1 MDRRCCGRTIAS
13 RKRRALISI
22 LTSISRMRPWWCAR
36 AFVRRSIPT
45 RRSTKTT
52 TRRRPAL
59 PAICASAVSRAHS
72 SQASPSIS
80 ACAIRPRTPPAKGSE
95 SSSSRMPAAASISM
109 GRWRR
114 RGKALRRAGSR
125 ASRRMRWPR
134 RRLRSII
141 PLSWRRRKTP
151 QGGGLMRA
159 RSMITAPVAAALAAL
174 TGFLSMTAPARAQQP
189 ITIRAGT
196 LLDGKGGVLRNAV
209 VAVEG
214 SRIVKVG
221 DGVAETATYDF
232 PRFTVL
238 PGMIDGHVH
247 VGAHFGKD
255 GRAST
260 PGEPPAEAALYG
272 AANAFAMLMA
282 GFTTV
287 QSIGAASDVPL
298 RDAIASGRLPGPRL
312 LTAVTPLTDTSLTL
326 DQVRAHVRKAVADTA
341 DVIKIFASK
350 SIREGGGQTLSDDQI
365 NAACSEAKA
374 LGKRVWVHAHA
385 ASAVRAAAV
394 AGCTTVTHGS
404 QITDAEADLMAA
416 RGTYFEP
423 QTGLIL
429 QNYLEN
435 KARYIGIGN
444 YNEAGFKFMEEGIPL
459 NDAMFKMALRH
470 KDLKITMG
478 TDAVAGAHGHNA
490 NEIVHRVQ
498 VDGQGAM
505 DAIVA
510 ATSLNAEAMGLEGR
524 IGTLAPGMEADL
536 IAVDGNPVNDV
547 TALQRVVFVMKGGA
561 VYRNVAGR

>member
-1 MDRRCCGRTIAS
+1 
-13 RKRRALISI
+13 
-22 LTSISRMRPWWCAR
+22 MR
-36 AFVRRSIPT
+36 VRSI
-45 RRSTKTT
+45 
-52 TRRRPAL
+52 
-59 PAICASAVSRAHS
+59 V
-72 SQASPSIS
+72 
-80 ACAIRPRTPPAKGSE
+80 
-95 SSSSRMPAAASISM
+95 AA
-109 GRWRR
+109 
-114 RGKALRRAGSR
+114 
-125 ASRRMRWPR
+125 
-134 RRLRSII
+134 
-141 PLSWRRRKTP
+141 
-151 QGGGLMRA
+151 Q
-159 RSMITAPVAAALAAL
+159 VAAAIAGLGVA
-174 TGFLSMTAPARAQQP
+174 APAGAQQP

-196 LLDGKGGVLRNAV
+196 VLDGRGGVLPNAV
-209 VAVEG
+209 VSVEG
-214 SRIVKVG
+214 SRIVKMGNGAV
-221 DGVAETATYDF
+221 ETATYDF

-238 PGMIDGHVH
+238 PGLIDGHVH
-247 VGAHFGKD
+247 IGAHFGKD

-260 PGEPPAEAALYG
+260 PGETPAEAALYG
-272 AANAFAMLMA
+272 AANAYAMLMA

-365 NAACSEAKA
+365 NAACSEAQA
-374 LGKRVWVHAHA
+374 LRKRVWVHAHA
-385 ASAVRAAAV
+385 ASAVRAAAL

-536 IAVDGNPVNDV
+536 IAVDGNPVNDI

>member
-1 MDRRCCGRTIAS
+1 MRT
-13 RKRRALISI
+13 
-22 LTSISRMRPWWCAR
+22 
-36 AFVRRSIPT
+36 
-45 RRSTKTT
+45 
-52 TRRRPAL
+52 
-59 PAICASAVSRAHS
+59 
-72 SQASPSIS
+72 
-80 ACAIRPRTPPAKGSE
+80 
-95 SSSSRMPAAASISM
+95 
-109 GRWRR
+109 
-114 RGKALRRAGSR
+114 
-125 ASRRMRWPR
+125 
-134 RRLRSII
+134 
-141 PLSWRRRKTP
+141 
-151 QGGGLMRA
+151 
-159 RSMITAPVAAALAAL
+159 RSMIAAPVTAALAAL
-174 TGFLSMTAPARAQQP
+174 AGCLGMIVPTSAQQS

-196 LLDGKGGVLRNAV
+196 LLDGKGGAQRNAI

-214 SRIVKVG
+214 SRIVKVD

-232 PRFTVL
+232 PRFTIM

-247 VGAHFGKD
+247 IGAHFGRD

-260 PGEPPAEAALYG
+260 SGETPAEAALYG
-272 AANAFAMLMA
+272 VENAYAMLMA

-287 QSIGAASDVPL
+287 QSIGAPSDVPL
-298 RDAIASGRLPGPRL
+298 RDAIARGRLPGPRL
-312 LTAVTPLTDTSLTL
+312 LTAVMPLTDTGLTV
-326 DQVRAHVRKAVADTA
+326 DQVRAHVRKAVADGA

-365 NAACSEAKA
+365 NAACGEAKA

-423 QTGLIL
+423 QTGLLL
-429 QNYLEN
+429 QNYIDN
-435 KARYIGIGN
+435 KARYMGIGN

-478 TDAVAGAHGHNA
+478 TDAVAGAHGRNA
-490 NEIVHRVQ
+490 NEIVHRVR
-498 VDGQGAM
+498 VGGQGAM

-510 ATSLNAEAMGLEGR
+510 ATSLNAEALGLQGT
-524 IGTLAPGMEADL
+524 IGALAPGMEADL
-536 IAVDGNPVNDV
+536 IVVDGDPLSDIA
-547 TALQRVVFVMKGGA
+547 ALQRVVFVMKGGK